1 MTVSPRWITA
11 FLDQPAA
18 NATGALGLWQAITG
32 TEASPTRG
40 ERGEFRTLLPPRGD
54 AYLRF
59 QVVRHGMPRVHLDLH
74 VDDIADGRDAA
85 VAAGADV
92 VAEPG
97 THVVLASPGG
107 MPFCVVP
114 DEGEREVPPAPTWP
128 GGHRSVVDQVC
139 LDIPA
144 EHFERECAFWADV
157 TGWTVQDGGREEF
170 LRLVR
175 PSSMP
180 LGILLQRL
188 DSPPPSGGVT
198 AHLDLAAGEQ
208 GADAEVERLRLL
220 GPVERWR
227 SDRWITLVDPFGRIF
242 CVTRREP

>member
-1 MTVSPRWITA
+1 MVVSFRWITA

-18 NATGALGLWQAITG
+18 TATGSLQLWQAITG
-32 TEASPTRG
+32 TQASPTRG
-40 ERGEFRTLLPPRGD
+40 EHDEFRTLLPASGD

-59 QVVRHGMPRVHLDLH
+59 QVVPDGLPRVHLDLH
-74 VDDIADGRDAA
+74 VDDLAAGRDAA
-85 VAAGADV
+85 VAAGATV

-128 GGHRSVVDQVC
+128 GGHRSVLDQVC

-144 EHFERECAFWADV
+144 DLYDDECAFWAEV
-157 TGWTVQDGGREEF
+157 TGWPLDASGREEF
-170 LRLVR
+170 VRLVR
-175 PSSMP
+175 PSSLP

-188 DSPPPSGGVT
+188 DTVPPHADVT
-198 AHLDLAAGEQ
+198 AHLDLAAGWE
-208 GADAEVERLRLL
+208 GADAEVVRLRALDAA
-220 GPVERWR
+220 ERWR
-227 SDRWITLVDPFGRIF
+227 SDWWITLSDPYGRLF